1 MKSQASLPL
10 SYVLTGQ
17 TREPEKVKGF
27 DNDYREIRLGRGAA
41 VWEAAKKALLHWQM
55 FPQRWTRIYPAK
67 PALQKG
73 NEVLISARF
82 AGIWWTNSARIVY
95 VIDEDRR
102 FGFAYGTLPGHLE
115 RGEEQFLVR
124 MDEHDNVFYSVKA
137 FSRPRHWLAKICYPM
152 VRRLQ
157 GRFGMDSLAQ
167 MQQPVMASLQPEPII
182 AASI

>member
-1 MKSQASLPL
+1 MEWDQRHFFLPRRH
-10 SYVLTGQ
+10 G
-17 TREPEKVKGF
+17 
-27 DNDYREIRLGRGAA
+27 
-41 VWEAAKKALLHWQM
+41 
-55 FPQRWTRIYPAK
+55 
-67 PALQKG
+67 G